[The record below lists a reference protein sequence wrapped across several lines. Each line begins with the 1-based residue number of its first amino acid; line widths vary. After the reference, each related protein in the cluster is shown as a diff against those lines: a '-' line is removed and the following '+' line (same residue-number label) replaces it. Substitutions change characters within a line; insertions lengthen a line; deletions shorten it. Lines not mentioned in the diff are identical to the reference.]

1 MTPRKAPSTPSLF
14 PRDRLP
20 RLALRVTAAALLV
33 SGFAAC
39 SKAPA
44 EGGGMGGMP
53 PPEVTVETVQPKT
66 VPLAIELPA
75 TLAGSREVEIRAR
88 VSGILEKRNFD
99 EGAPVKQGQSLF
111 SLDAA
116 PFALAVARNEA
127 DLAAAQAR
135 LDQAQRNA
143 ARLKPLRAD
152 KAVSQKDL
160 DDADSSEAIAG
171 ADVKAAEARVRESRL
186 NLAYTRVESP
196 ISGVAGRSLVS
207 EGTLV
212 SGPDVL
218 LTQVSQLDPIHVR
231 FGLSEQEQS
240 RLRADADAG
249 SVVLPAGGRWKATV
263 KLPDG
268 TTHAQ
273 SGAVNFSDVRISAE
287 TGTSELQAVV
297 PNPKAALRPG
307 QFVRVL
313 LEGAIRKDALVVPQR
328 AVLDGGTGKYVYL
341 LGKGEGEKNGMT
353 VAQPAPVEVGDWVRL
368 PDGQNAWVIRKGLKA
383 GDPVIVDGVA
393 RIFFPGMPV
402 RLAGPGGAAPAG
414 APVAGAATAPGKDA
428 AAAADKGAAALAKEG
443 TPPAKAGAVPAQAAY

>member
-1 MTPRKAPSTPSLF
+1 MNPRHPNAPSPVHVF
-14 PRDRLP
+14 RPPPRFLQAP
-20 RLALRVTAAALLV
+20 LAALLV
-33 SGFAAC
+33 LAVAAC
-39 SKAPA
+39 GKAPA

-53 PPEVTVETVQPKT
+53 PPEVTVDTVQPRS

-88 VSGILEKRNFD
+88 VSGILEKRNFE
-99 EGAPVKQGQSLF
+99 EGATVKQGQSLF
-111 SLDAA
+111 SVDAA
-116 PFALAVARNEA
+116 PFATALARQEA
-127 DLAAAQAR
+127 DLAAVEAR
-135 LDQAQRNA
+135 LDQARRNA
-143 ARLKPLRAD
+143 ARLKPLRAEQ
-152 KAVSQKDL
+152 AVSQKDL
-160 DDADSSEAIAG
+160 DDAESAESIAA
-171 ADVKAAEARVRESRL
+171 ADVGAAEARVREARL

-196 ISGVAGRSLVS
+196 ISGVAGRAQVS

-218 LTQVSQLDPIHVR
+218 LTEVSQLDPIHVR

-240 RLRADADAG
+240 HLRADANAG
-249 SVVLPAGGRWKATV
+249 LVVLPAGGRWKATI

-273 SGAVNFSDVRISAE
+273 SGVVNFSDVRIDAA

-297 PNPKAALRPG
+297 PNPKASLRPG

-368 PDGQNAWVIRKGLKA
+368 PDGENGWVIRRGLKP

-402 RLAGPGGAAPAG
+402 KLAGPGGAAAG
-414 APVAGAATAPGKDA
+414 APAAGAATAPGKDA
-428 AAAADKGAAALAKEG
+428 AALAREE
-443 TPPAKAGAVPAQAAY
+443 TSPAKAGAVPAQAAY

>member
-1 MTPRKAPSTPSLF
+1 MNPRKTPSTPSSF
-14 PRDRLP
+14 PPERLL
-20 RLALRVTAAALLV
+20 RLALRFTAASLLLGGV
-33 SGFAAC
+33 AAC

-53 PPEVTVETVQPKT
+53 PPEVTVETVQPKS

-88 VSGILEKRNFD
+88 VSGILEKRNFE
-99 EGAPVKQGQSLF
+99 EGAAVKQGQSLF

-116 PFALAVARNEA
+116 PFATTLARQEA
-127 DLAAAQAR
+127 DLAAVRAR

-143 ARLKPLRAD
+143 ARLKPLRAEQ
-152 KAVSQKDL
+152 AVSQKDL
-160 DDADSSEAIAG
+160 DDAESAESIAA
-171 ADVKAAEARVRESRL
+171 ADVGAAEARVREARL
-186 NLAYTRVESP
+186 NLSYTRVESP
-196 ISGVAGRSLVS
+196 ISGVAGRALVS
-207 EGTLV
+207 DGTLV

-240 RLRADADAG
+240 RLNADAEAG
-249 SVVLPAGGRWKATV
+249 LVVLPAGGRWQATV

-273 SGAVNFSDVRISAE
+273 RGAVNFSDVRINAD

-297 PNPKAALRPG
+297 PNPKASLRPG

-313 LEGAIRKDALVVPQR
+313 LEGAMRKDALVVPQR

-341 LGKGEGEKNGMT
+341 LGKGEGDKNGMT

-368 PDGQNAWVIRKGLKA
+368 PDGQNGWVIRKGLKA

-402 RLAGPGGAAPAG
+402 KLATPGGAAPAG
-414 APVAGAATAPGKDA
+414 APGKAAAAAPGKDVA
-428 AAAADKGAAALAKEG
+428 PLAREA
-443 TPPAKAGAVPAQAAY
+443 TPPPPAKAGAAPAQAAY